1 MAEPTL
7 STDSP
12 ALHGASSDA
21 PAQNSPKQDSPAQD
35 TSAPSALLTR
45 AQCRAAR
52 ALLCWTQSELARRA
66 RISAVTVRTF
76 ERGQGSIKGSTARL
90 LRLCF
95 EAAGVLFIDAGS
107 GGDNDDGGP
116 GARLAQSER

>member
-12 ALHGASSDA
+12 ALHGAS
-21 PAQNSPKQDSPAQD
+21 PNTPAQD

-52 ALLCWTQSELARRA
+52 ALLCWTQNELARRA

-95 EAAGVLFIDAGS
+95 EAAGVLFIDSGS
-107 GGDNDDGGP
+107 GGGP
-116 GARLAQSER
+116 GARLARPER